1 MFSKEKES
9 IIRATNR
16 LKDVLGIN
24 LGTVIAFGSRV
35 RGDFSG
41 ESDFDILVVVKER
54 YSAIINIVND
64 IFGEEEEKTG
74 NPYGNSM
81 TYLMYERLSKEEWET
96 VWPSSGYQAE
106 GRSAVR
112 CAEEFGTDITLLI
125 ENLRRSPTER
135 LLRAQKAAASLFAL
149 RQEMIKTIERRQ
161 NIAAK

>member
-1 MFSKEKES
+1 M
-9 IIRATNR
+9 
-16 LKDVLGIN
+16 
-24 LGTVIAFGSRV
+24 
-35 RGDFSG
+35 
-41 ESDFDILVVVKER
+41 VVKER

-149 RQEMIKTIERRQ
+149 RQEMIRTIECRQ